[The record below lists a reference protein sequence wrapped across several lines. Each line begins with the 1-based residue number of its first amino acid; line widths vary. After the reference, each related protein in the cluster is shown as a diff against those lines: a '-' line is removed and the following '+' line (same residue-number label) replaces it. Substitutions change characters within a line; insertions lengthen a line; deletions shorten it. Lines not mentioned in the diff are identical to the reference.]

1 MGCGWKEAYHPWS
14 KGTHIYTTTELLDH
28 FLHIVLL
35 LDKTEKYPDQAPFE
49 MPHIPVF
56 QSLGTQT
63 NDVQNWHDNQQK
75 VKEDAMLKA
84 LKE

>member
-1 MGCGWKEAYHPWS
+1 MLS
-14 KGTHIYTTTELLDH
+14 
-28 FLHIVLL
+28 
-35 LDKTEKYPDQAPFE
+35 LDKTWKYPDHIPFE

-84 LKE
+84 LKEREKNELMGIGDQSEYMQMSAGREQN